1 MDVRKLVRWALALA
15 VVAAVVAAFAI
26 PIWAASGGGG
36 SVERAPVAN
45 GSSGTIAPAASPGIH
60 EIPAQGP

>member
-1 MDVRKLVRWALALA
+1 MDVRKLVRWAVALG

-36 SVERAPVAN
+36 SVDRAPVAN
-45 GSSGTIAPAASPGIH
+45 GSAGTIAPAASPGTD
-60 EIPAQGP
+60 EIAVPGP